1 MAVSAD
7 AIFNW
12 RQSMLRSSSSELQ
25 HGMPWR
31 RNCLSLVIMLVLLAI
46 PTAPAFA
53 HTARSNDASAIEPQ
67 PVSSAEEQPSPVLRE
82 MYRTAR
88 VQYDTPLSSY
98 PTEDLAAAHAQLP
111 AGATVGIAE
120 SLTDE
125 VGQQWYRTV
134 DGDYV
139 AASALAFLA
148 PPSAPNIT
156 ITATT
161 LLPVFAAAEH
171 WIDVSLSPPATLT
184 AYAGGT
190 PVRTMSPIIGRGSTP
205 TPVGDFSIIRRVA
218 NETMDSASIGI
229 PRDGPGG
236 YYLTDVL
243 YTQYF
248 LPSGYSIHYNY
259 WSSNWGYPGSHGCL
273 GLSYDDAAF
282 VWDFAGV
289 GTPVSIHY

>member
-1 MAVSAD
+1 
-7 AIFNW
+7 
-12 RQSMLRSSSSELQ
+12 MLRSPSSEL
-25 HGMPWR
+25 HCHMPWR
-31 RNCLSLVIMLVLLAI
+31 RNCLNLVISLLLLTGT
-46 PTAPAFA
+46 TAPAFA
-53 HTARSNDASAIEPQ
+53 HTDRSDHANAIEHQ
-67 PVSSAEEQPSPVLRE
+67 PFSSAEHEPSPVPRDME
-82 MYRTAR
+82 RTAR
-88 VQYDTPLSSY
+88 VQYDAPLSFY
-98 PTEDLAAAHAQLP
+98 PTDNPAAAHAQLH
-111 AGATVGIAE
+111 AGATVEVGE

-139 AASALAFLA
+139 AASALAFLP

-161 LLPVFAAAEH
+161 LLPVFAAAQH
-171 WIDVSLSPPATLT
+171 WIDVSLSLPATMT

-205 TPVGDFSIIRRVA
+205 TPVGEFSIIRRVA

-259 WSSNWGYPGSHGCL
+259 WSGNFGYAGSHGCL